1 MKVGQIC
8 VVRGSEGGMWVGE
21 VVELLRV
28 VFNEDNPDEHNG
40 DVVLHEYGGLWA
52 EGKWKTGS
60 HVPLY
65 KNRGSNVMRKTQ
77 ASERL
82 LVTVWAESVAH
93 WGVHKEVLTRKG
105 MLTAKAKQVL
115 EALGY

>member
-1 MKVGQIC
+1 
-8 VVRGSEGGMWVGE
+8 
-21 VVELLRV
+21 
-28 VFNEDNPDEHNG
+28 
-40 DVVLHEYGGLWA
+40 
-52 EGKWKTGS
+52 
-60 HVPLY
+60 
-65 KNRGSNVMRKTQ
+65 MRKTQ